1 MMHLHKGFLD
11 TELLDCKEGTNNLTY
26 QEIPGVLP
34 VDVFVLFKIY
44 SVLNDDLV
52 L

>member
-1 MMHLHKGFLD
+1 MMHLHKDFLD
-11 TELLDCKEGTNNLTY
+11 IGLLDCKEGTNNLTY
-26 QEIPGVLP
+26 QEIPDVLP

-44 SVLNDDLV
+44 NVLNDDLV